1 MSASLEILAPAS
13 LNLPR
18 RRLLSHLQA
27 ALEATQV
34 DVMRQEVEKLEKLRP
49 GQSWGQDEGVCV
61 QAEVWRSQLRQVREA
76 RSLERARH
84 YLKRLLKGLDQV
96 KTPRFSDINLCR
108 WQEYSDLWTDSLWHI
123 EKRDRSGVH
132 SAHYWGNFVPQI
144 PHQLMR
150 RFSKAGEWV
159 LDPFLGSGTTLIEA
173 RRLGRNALGVE
184 LQEKV
189 AQETWARVQRADN
202 PKHCQSLVCQ
212 GNSAALDFRKLLDE
226 HKVPEAHLAILH
238 PPYHDIIRFS
248 EQAEDLSNQPDV
260 DAFVEGLAQVVQ
272 GVSAVLPKKRFLA
285 LVIGDKYAGQN
296 WIPLG
301 FLSMQR
307 IQQLGFMLKSIIVKN
322 FEGTTA
328 KRNQS
333 ELWRYRALA
342 GGFYVFKHEYVF
354 LFQKQ

>member
-1 MSASLEILAPAS
+1 MSASLEVLAPS
-13 LNLPR
+13 TWTLPR
-18 RRLLSHLQA
+18 RRLTQQLQT
-27 ALEATQV
+27 ALECQDIDQLRKQV
-34 DVMRQEVEKLEKLRP
+34 DKLEKLRP
-49 GQSWGQDEGVCV
+49 GKGWGQDEGVEL
-61 QAEVWRSQLRQVREA
+61 QADVWMGQLRQIREA

-84 YLKRLLKGLDQV
+84 YLKRLLKGLNQI

-108 WQEYSDLWTDSLWHI
+108 WQEYSDLWTDSLWNI

-144 PHQLMR
+144 PYQLMR

-173 RRLGRNALGVE
+173 RRLGRNAIGVE
-184 LQEKV
+184 LQEHV

-202 PKHCQSLVCQ
+202 PKHSRSLVCQ

-226 HKVPEAHLAILH
+226 HEVPEAHLAILH

-248 EQAEDLSNQPDV
+248 EDPDDLSNQSSV
-260 DAFVEGLAQVVQ
+260 DDFIEGLGRVVQ
-272 GVSAVLPKKRFLA
+272 GVSAVLPKQRFLA
-285 LVIGDKYAGQN
+285 VVIGDKYAGQN
-296 WIPLG
+296 WVPLG
-301 FLSMQR
+301 FLSMQKV
-307 IQQLGFMLKSIIVKN
+307 QQLGFMLKSIIVKN